1 MVREI
6 DVSTIQD
13 AVAQLCQTT
22 NYQLGDD
29 VVEALERGKEREA
42 GYIGERVLDTI
53 LLNVNMAKTESRPM
67 CQDTGTAVIFVK
79 VGQDVHLVGG
89 LLKDAINNGV
99 RQGYQKGYLRNS
111 VVGDPLW
118 SRENTG
124 DNTPAMIHTELVPG
138 NQVHLTVMTK
148 GGGAENMSRMAMLT
162 PAMGVDGVR
171 DFVLETVEKAGPNAC
186 PPVIVG
192 VGVGGTFDMAPMLAK
207 KALLRHVGKPND
219 DPQVADFEQE
229 LLDSVNRLGIGPH
242 GFGGFTTALA
252 VHVET
257 MATHIASLPVAV
269 NLQCGPAARHRSIEL

>member
-1 MVREI
+1 MREMH
-6 DVSTIQD
+6 VNVVKD
-13 AVAQLCQTT
+13 AVAQLCQTA
-22 NYQLGDD
+22 NFELGDD
-29 VVEALERGKEREA
+29 VVQALHQGKEKEA
-42 GYIGERVLDTI
+42 GNIGERVLDTI
-53 LLNVNMAKTESRPM
+53 LLNVNIASTESRPM

-79 VGQDVHLVGG
+79 VGQDVHFVGG
-89 LLKDAINNGV
+89 PLNDAIHDGV
-99 RQGYQKGYLRNS
+99 RQGYEEGYLRKS
-111 VVGDPLW
+111 MVGDPLW

-124 DNTPAMIHTELVPG
+124 DNTPAMIHVDLIPG

-171 DFVLETVEKAGPNAC
+171 DFVVETVEIAGPNAC

-192 VGVGGTFDMAPMLAK
+192 VGVGGTFDTSPMLAK
-207 KALLRHVGKPND
+207 KALLRRVGKPND
-219 DPQVADFEQE
+219 DSQVAAFEHE
-229 LLDSVNRLGIGPH
+229 LLEAINKLGIGPH

-269 NLQCGPAARHRSIEL
+269 NLQCGPAARHRSLVL